1 MPMANPSASREDNR
15 RSSWST
21 RLLAPLALV
30 VVLIAV
36 VVVVTGSLAIDD
48 GGDGRTQPAAT
59 TAGDGEGDGAETPKE
74 YSVESGDTL
83 SAIAEKFGVSVKRLE
98 RLNKE
103 QELDPN
109 ALVEGQVIKIR

>member
-1 MPMANPSASREDNR
+1 MASSGASRGNDR
-15 RSSWST
+15 RISWST

-48 GGDGRTQPAAT
+48 GGDDRPQAATT

-74 YSVESGDTL
+74 YAVESGDTL

-98 RLNKE
+98 RLNKK

-109 ALVEGQVIKIR
+109 ALVEGQVVTIR